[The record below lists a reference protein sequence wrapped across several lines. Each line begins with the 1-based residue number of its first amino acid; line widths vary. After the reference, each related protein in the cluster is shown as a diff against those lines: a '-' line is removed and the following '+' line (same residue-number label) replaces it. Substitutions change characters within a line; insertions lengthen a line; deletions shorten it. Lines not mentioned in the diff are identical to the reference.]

1 VYRIVEA
8 IAMEECGYLWTAK

>member
-1 VYRIVEA
+1 MKA